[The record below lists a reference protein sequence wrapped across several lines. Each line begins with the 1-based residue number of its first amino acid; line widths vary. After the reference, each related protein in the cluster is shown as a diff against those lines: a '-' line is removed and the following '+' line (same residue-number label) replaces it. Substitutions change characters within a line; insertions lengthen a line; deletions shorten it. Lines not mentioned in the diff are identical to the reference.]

1 MKDPAPLPPKD
12 NRQRPPTVKKNLL
25 IDVDEDTITR
35 ELEALGFDHDPQNL
49 ATYEKPDGSNN
60 PSVKKARTSKTSTNT
75 RGRLPPQS
83 RNANFNH
90 TQGIIQERGEG
101 LRLEKTPSQRALS
114 QFRANEKK
122 LKDLNKE
129 PDYLENSS
137 LMDRANRMVGTD
149 DYLHKVKMIKGG
161 NTQIKSMEFIM
172 DGIKIELPYNGQK
185 VTQGYLKKET
195 KAVSLLMN
203 RNFQMRYCI
212 LDLTKFVFRY
222 AKAPTDKYTFI
233 QLKDI
238 IDIIL
243 ERDPKPSKKPNTG
256 NAILNV
262 MSNNAKKQE
271 EEGFNMIIK
280 TQNRRYRMQAN
291 TKAEQIMWARAFTI
305 LFELRARVSQ
315 DLKTTI

>member
-1 MKDPAPLPPKD
+1 M
-12 NRQRPPTVKKNLL
+12 
-25 IDVDEDTITR
+25 
-35 ELEALGFDHDPQNL
+35 
-49 ATYEKPDGSNN
+49 
-60 PSVKKARTSKTSTNT
+60 
-75 RGRLPPQS
+75 
-83 RNANFNH
+83 
-90 TQGIIQERGEG
+90 
-101 LRLEKTPSQRALS
+101 
-114 QFRANEKK
+114 
-122 LKDLNKE
+122 KDLNKE

-161 NTQIKSMEFIM
+161 NTQIKSIEFIM

-195 KAVSLLMN
+195 KAVSLLLN

-233 QLKDI
+233 KLKDI

-243 ERDPKPSKKPNTG
+243 ERDPKPNKKTNTG

-280 TQNRRYRMQAN
+280 TQNRSYRM
-291 TKAEQIMWARAFTI
+291 
-305 LFELRARVSQ
+305 
-315 DLKTTI
+315 